1 MKKQKRM
8 KISLVVLFSILTS
21 FIQPNH
27 VTMNT
32 NSTIETLQFTLSKTC
47 YIIGKNYAGAYDKT
61 SSYLDDIKAA
71 LKSKKLPFNEL
82 KAVSIYLSNPATEK
96 PEELKSF
103 HGFITKEA
111 IAKDGFVAKELSSG
125 KYITTI
131 TKDPA
136 SVWNMFGEAYGYA
149 GSQNLKITDD
159 PPVLI
164 TTVENN
170 APLFT
175 LYFRLE

>member
-1 MKKQKRM
+1 M
-8 KISLVVLFSILTS
+8 KISLVVLFSILAS

-32 NSTIETLQFTLSKTC
+32 NSLIETRQFTLSKTW
-47 YIIGKNYAGAYDKT
+47 YIIGKNYTGAYDKT
-61 SSYLDDIKAA
+61 SSYLDDVKAA
-71 LKSKKLPFNEL
+71 LKSKKLSFNEL
-82 KAVSIYLSNPATEK
+82 EAVSIYLSDPATER

-103 HGFITKEA
+103 HGFVTKEG

-125 KYITTI
+125 EYITTI

-149 GSQNLKITDD
+149 GTHNLKIADD
-159 PPVLI
+159 APVLI
-164 TTVENN
+164 TTVENK